1 MRRFYP
7 SGEEIAKDGLSRRP
21 GWPEESQ
28 RSLAPGQERR
38 YAAGVMNS
46 YGAPHC
52 CCRAYQASGTPRA
65 VEAHVLRQ

>member
-1 MRRFYP
+1 
-7 SGEEIAKDGLSRRP
+7 
-21 GWPEESQ
+21 
-28 RSLAPGQERR
+28 LAPGQERR